1 MRIPVIVFVTTAL
14 PLIACTGSRATTSAT
29 AAPAAAR
36 VTGTY
41 IASLA
46 LTGRSTYTG
55 TIELAPTARDSV
67 RGTMVLTSPVRVDA
81 PVAGVV
87 RGDSLH
93 LAGTYSAAN
102 GCTGTISL
110 SFSLAAMPH
119 TGPSK
124 LVDRCVGPIDATFT
138 ARR

>member
-1 MRIPVIVFVTTAL
+1 MRAPTLVLAISLLA
-14 PLIACTGSRATTSAT
+14 AASCSRSSTNTST
-29 AAPAAAR
+29 AAAPR
-36 VTGTY
+36 TVSGTY

-55 TIELAPTARDSV
+55 TIELASAARDSV
-67 RGTMVLTSPVRVDA
+67 RGTIVFTSPLRVDA

-93 LAGTYSAAN
+93 LTGNYSAGN

-110 SFSLAAMPH
+110 SVSLATMPH

-124 LVDRCVGPIDATFT
+124 LVDRCAGAIDATFT